1 MTESRLVILG
11 AGGHASDIVSLV
23 ESLDK
28 TRRVVLLD
36 EGVVDRS
43 RFEQRSVSIVSTF
56 DEAQVEVETASP
68 TFVAGVGYPES
79 RASFVSRAIDAGWS
93 ESPALLHPST
103 EVMANST
110 FDTASVVMGLT
121 WVSPG
126 VHISRHAY
134 VGYGVKLGHDVV
146 VGPYSSVFPGVFLA
160 GNVTVG
166 ERCMIGANATVLPGL
181 HLGDGASVGAGAVVT
196 RDVDAGTSVVGSPA
210 RAE

>member
-1 MTESRLVILG
+1 MPELPLVVLG
-11 AGGHASDIVSLV
+11 GGGHASDIVSLI
-23 ESLDK
+23 ESLEA
-28 TRRVVLLD
+28 TYRVVLLD
-36 EGVVDRS
+36 EGVFDPT
-43 RFEQRSVSIVSTF
+43 RFEGRSVSVVSTF
-56 DEAQVEVETASP
+56 DEAQTKAETSSP

-79 RASFVSRAIDAGWS
+79 RTSFVRRAVVAGWS

-110 FDTASVVMGLT
+110 FDMAAVVMGLT

-126 VHISRHAY
+126 VHIGRHTY

-146 VGPYSSVFPGVFLA
+146 VGSYSSVFPGVFLA

-181 HLGDGASVGAGAVVT
+181 RIGDGASVGAGAVVT
-196 RDVDAGTSVVGSPA
+196 RDVDAGTSVIGSPA
-210 RAE
+210 RAQ